1 MIDNT
6 DGEIM
11 KLENIHTFYG
21 KSHIIQGISLIIK
34 KKKCISY
41 LGRNGA
47 GKTTT
52 MRSIMGL
59 NPPREG
65 KIFLNGRGINGKKP
79 FEISRWGVG
88 YVPEDRRIFGT
99 LSLIENLNIAI
110 QRRAGRD
117 KWNIDTVFDVFP
129 SLAER
134 RNHKGNELSGGE
146 QQMLAIARALM
157 GNPEILLLDEP
168 TQGLAPVITGVVLE
182 IIQRIKK
189 EGITI
194 FLVEQNVEAT
204 YQVTDWYYIL
214 QQGLIVY
221 QGSIEEFRSN
231 QELKERYLGV

>member
-21 KSHIIQGISLIIK
+21 MSHIIQGISLIIK
-34 KKKCISY
+34 KKECISY

-52 MRSIMGL
+52 LRSIMGL

-110 QRRAGRD
+110 QRRVGRD
-117 KWNIDTVFDVFP
+117 KWNIDTVFDAFP
-129 SLAER
+129 QLAER
-134 RNHKGNELSGGE
+134 RNHRGNELSGGE
-146 QQMLAIARALM
+146 QQILAIARALM

-168 TQGLAPVITGVVLE
+168 TQGLAPVIVGVVLE

>member
-21 KSHIIQGISLIIK
+21 MSHIIQGISLIIK
-34 KKKCISY
+34 KKECISY

-52 MRSIMGL
+52 LRSIMGL

-110 QRRAGRD
+110 QRRVGRD
-117 KWNIDTVFDVFP
+117 KWNIDTVFDAFP
-129 SLAER
+129 QLAER
-134 RNHKGNELSGGE
+134 RNHRGNELSGGE
-146 QQMLAIARALM
+146 QQILAIARALM

-231 QELKERYLGV
+231 PELKERYLGV

>member
-21 KSHIIQGISLIIK
+21 MSHIIQGISLIIK
-34 KKKCISY
+34 KKECISY

-52 MRSIMGL
+52 LRSIMGL

-110 QRRAGRD
+110 QRRVGRD
-117 KWNIDTVFDVFP
+117 KWNIDTVFDAFP
-129 SLAER
+129 QLAER
-134 RNHKGNELSGGE
+134 RNHRGNELSGGE
-146 QQMLAIARALM
+146 QQILAIARALM

-168 TQGLAPVITGVVLE
+168 TQGLAPVIVGVVLE
-182 IIQRIKK
+182 IIQRIKN

-231 QELKERYLGV
+231 PELKERYLGV